1 MKDIRL
7 SIFRP
12 SHQSKCHIT
21 YITATVRNTSAPAEK
36 RWPDHPGPE
45 YDRMTPANT
54 VKTYQLQYGSP
65 PSGAPLTLQG
75 YSSFV
80 NMQRKRSN
88 HQPTKSHKL
97 FQIGYLSHWN
107 IPTPAK
113 NFFLY
118 DNALKHKKFLRCRE
132 IDKKSYY
139 KQNIESSLIDIY
151 LWKWVKSWHEWKIL
165 RHFLEKTT

>member
-1 MKDIRL
+1 
-7 SIFRP
+7 
-12 SHQSKCHIT
+12 
-21 YITATVRNTSAPAEK
+21 
-36 RWPDHPGPE
+36 
-45 YDRMTPANT
+45 MTPANT
-54 VKTYQLQYGSP
+54 GKTYQLQYGSP
-65 PSGAPLTLQG
+65 PSGASLPLQG

-80 NMQRKRSN
+80 NMQQKRSN

-107 IPTPAK
+107 IPAPAK

-118 DNALKHKKFLRCRE
+118 DNALKNKKFLRCRE

-151 LWKWVKSWHEWKIL
+151 L
-165 RHFLEKTT
+165 